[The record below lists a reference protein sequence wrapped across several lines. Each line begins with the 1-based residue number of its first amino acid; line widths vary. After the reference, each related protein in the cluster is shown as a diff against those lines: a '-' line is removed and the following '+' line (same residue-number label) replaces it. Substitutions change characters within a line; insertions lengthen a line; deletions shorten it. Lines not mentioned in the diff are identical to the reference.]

1 MYYVACIEFMY
12 SMLGT
17 AGITSWFVIYPF
29 DVIKARLQAD
39 TTNSK
44 YSSVSDCV
52 YKTYQEG
59 GVKAFTRGLGFTLIR
74 AVPVASV
81 ILPIYETSKEALEV
95 YLHQPV
101 SESSY
106 PSHAIWVDRDE

>member
-1 MYYVACIEFMY
+1 M
-12 SMLGT
+12 
-17 AGITSWFVIYPF
+17 IYPF

-39 TTNSK
+39 STNSK

-59 GVKAFTRGLGFTLIR
+59 GLKAFTRGLGFTLVR

-81 ILPIYETSKEALEV
+81 ILPIYETSKEMLEV
-95 YLHQPV
+95 YMNQPI
-101 SESSY
+101 SEGSY
-106 PSHAIWVDRDE
+106 PSHAVWVDRGE